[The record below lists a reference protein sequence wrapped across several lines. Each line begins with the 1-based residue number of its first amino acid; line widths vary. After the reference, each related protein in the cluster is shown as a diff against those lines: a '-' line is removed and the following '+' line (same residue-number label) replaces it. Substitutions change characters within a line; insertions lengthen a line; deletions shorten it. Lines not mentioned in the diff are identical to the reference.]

1 VQSGGITEPEA
12 VTAPGRTVEA
22 GKWVVAASVLLGAFL
37 SVMDTTVVNVAIP
50 HMMGSFGTDLMT
62 ITWVSTA
69 YSIAE
74 IIQITMA
81 GWWTTLLGRKRLY
94 LTSMVVFITGSILAG
109 MSRTLAQMV
118 AFGCCKG
125 LAAEA

>member
-1 VQSGGITEPEA
+1 LVSGGITEPEA
-12 VTAPGRTVEA
+12 VIAPGQTVEA

-37 SVMDTTVVNVAIP
+37 SVMDTTVVNVAMP

-81 GWWTTLLGRKRLY
+81 GWPRCSDASACT
-94 LTSMVVFITGSILAG
+94 
-109 MSRTLAQMV
+109 
-118 AFGCCKG
+118 
-125 LAAEA
+125 